1 MSDQPKIEIYNS
13 GPDVHG
19 WTIRVG
25 ERYQD
30 HLTFGEMLELLVC
43 MTVKGRTD
51 VDAKFPY
58 GGLLTAEQHAQKFRT
73 YSRVPDEG
81 EPIDAE
87 FEVREGQG

>member
-1 MSDQPKIEIYNS
+1 MADQPKIEIYNS

-30 HLTFGEMLELLVC
+30 HLTFGEMLELLIG
-43 MTVKGRTD
+43 MTVNGRTD
-51 VDAKFPY
+51 VDAKQPY
-58 GGLLTAEQHAQKFRT
+58 GGLCTAEEHAQRRRS
-73 YSRVPDEG
+73 YSRVLDEG

-87 FEVREGQG
+87 FEVKD